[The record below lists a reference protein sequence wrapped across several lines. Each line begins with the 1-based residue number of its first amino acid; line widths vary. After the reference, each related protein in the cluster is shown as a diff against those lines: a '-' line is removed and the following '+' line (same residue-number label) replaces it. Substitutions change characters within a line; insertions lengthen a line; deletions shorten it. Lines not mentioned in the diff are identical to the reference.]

1 MATAR
6 VERRLAAILAADVVG
21 YSRLM
26 ERDEAGTLARLK
38 AHRGELVDPLV
49 AGHRGRV
56 VKLMGDG
63 ALVEFASAVDAVECA
78 VAIQDGMAGREAGVP
93 EAERVRFRV
102 GINLGDVIVEGEDL
116 YGDGVN
122 VAARLE
128 QLAEPGGIV
137 VSGTAFD
144 HLRGALGRAF
154 APLGEQRL
162 KNIERPVRA
171 YRMVLGDGGGGP
183 PERPALPLPD
193 RPSLAALPFENL
205 SGDPEQGYFADGM
218 VEDIIA
224 GLSRIKWMFVVAR
237 NSSFTYKGKAV
248 DVKRVGRELGV
259 RYLLQGSLRKDGN
272 RVRISAQMIEA
283 ETGGHVWAE
292 RYDRPLDDIFALQD
306 EITLS
311 VVGAIEPSLRRAEVE
326 RVKRMRPDSLGAYDL
341 VLRSQ
346 PDVYSGMPERVTKA
360 LVLLERALALDPAY
374 ALAHAFAAMC
384 HHCLFLRAG
393 LREESRA
400 ASMRHAQAAIV
411 HGQDDALALTFAGF
425 SIGMDGH
432 DHAAAFAAFEAALA
446 VSPSSALTYVLGS
459 VVLAWTGQAE
469 RAIEWGERAMRLSP
483 FDPWAFAAFH
493 SLTLGHFH
501 RGRYEEAA
509 KAAHKA
515 VQSNP
520 AHSISYMLL
529 AAPLAKLGRLEE
541 SKAAAARVL
550 ELQPAF
556 RYSRQFSGV
565 DCAPAL
571 AASLSEA
578 LRATGLPE

>member
-1 MATAR
+1 M
-6 VERRLAAILAADVVG
+6 
-21 YSRLM
+21 
-26 ERDEAGTLARLK
+26 
-38 AHRGELVDPLV
+38 
-49 AGHRGRV
+49 
-56 VKLMGDG
+56 
-63 ALVEFASAVDAVECA
+63 
-78 VAIQDGMAGREAGVP
+78 
-93 EAERVRFRV
+93 
-102 GINLGDVIVEGEDL
+102 
-116 YGDGVN
+116 
-122 VAARLE
+122 
-128 QLAEPGGIV
+128 
-137 VSGTAFD
+137 
-144 HLRGALGRAF
+144 
-154 APLGEQRL
+154 
-162 KNIERPVRA
+162 
-171 YRMVLGDGGGGP
+171 
-183 PERPALPLPD
+183 
-193 RPSLAALPFENL
+193 LPFENL
-205 SGDPEQGYFADGM
+205 SGDPDQGYFADGM

-224 GLSRIKWMFVVAR
+224 GLSRIKWLFVVAR
-237 NSSFTYKGKAV
+237 NSSFTYKGKPV

-259 RYLLQGSLRKDGN
+259 RYLLQGSLRKGGS

-283 ETGGHVWAE
+283 ETGGHLWAE

-311 VVGAIEPSLRRAEVE
+311 VVGAIEPSLRRVEVE
-326 RVKRMRPDSLGAYDL
+326 RVKRMRPDSLDAYDL

-360 LVLLERALALDPAY
+360 LVLLERALALDPTY

-446 VSPSSALTYVLGS
+446 VSPSSALTYILGS
-459 VVLAWTGQAE
+459 VVLAWTGEAE

-501 RGRYEEAA
+501 CGRYEEAA
-509 KAAHKA
+509 NAAHKA

-520 AHSISYMLL
+520 GHSISYMLL

-541 SKAAAARVL
+541 AKAAAARVL

-578 LRATGLPE
+578 LRVTGLPE